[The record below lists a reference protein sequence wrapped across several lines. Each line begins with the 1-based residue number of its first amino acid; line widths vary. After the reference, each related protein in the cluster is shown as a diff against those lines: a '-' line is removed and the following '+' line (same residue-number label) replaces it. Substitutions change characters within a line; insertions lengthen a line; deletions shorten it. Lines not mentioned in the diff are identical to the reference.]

1 MSFMSHL
8 MFGVYLILLCFPAYT
23 SAVACGVKTIGG
35 ANLGGGSYTNW
46 DNTTTGA
53 GYLAKE
59 YFLDCCGLLSGFNV
73 EIAGLGTL
81 HLQIWRQSGSTY
93 TLVHSSQYT
102 FSTADAL
109 TVHYLPID
117 ATDQPTILEND
128 MLGWYTS
135 GTDMVPYDNGAGAVN
150 QNYRVDAGSASGS
163 TPFNSGS
170 LLGGRSYAIN
180 FVTAVNSAPYF
191 TNGGTKV
198 SFLDTK
204 TVSTGITL
212 YQMSFTDDNKDDTT
226 LTVEMTNKAD
236 TTFISDLRH
245 RIKSNAA
252 DWKVGEYTLEYS
264 VKDQCLN
271 EGTTSVIV
279 CVNNTAP
286 EIKNTVISYN
296 IKENNNDE
304 TQIMSLT
311 VTDKQ
316 TYRCNLGTVSPN
328 DGIFIIKQPTGT
340 DPFNLY
346 LKGGSMK
353 DMDYDAKP
361 QYTVTAVC
369 TDDLGLATEKIFYVN
384 VEKNIEPVINVLP
397 TTVQKSALTTK
408 SGDQIYQVDI
418 IDTDTAA
425 EDLTFSITCSPTQ
438 CPFTISPTGEI
449 TATEDLTLHKVSPY
463 KIYVVVKDE
472 QRTTGPKTLTVE
484 LTDINDRP
492 EINNLGVTS
501 LTQPIDEN
509 IDGDTTIGR
518 QVYDIDITD
527 DNIGDTHTFSAT
539 TNPNGCSDLY
549 SLDPTT
555 GVVSTTAILNY
566 EELKTSSPQRHICD
580 LIVTV
585 DDGRETSIQKK
596 LRIEVTDVNEQQT
609 GFEKDLYTITGTE
622 GTKGTVLPAAGFVVN
637 DVDIND
643 VQTYTMDCKDK
654 QSYFDMD
661 PTTGRITQLQEY
673 DLDPNNWQFNTPKCD
688 VTATDKAGHTVTTK
702 LNIRIEEIND
712 NPPKLNQRTYYKNVP
727 QNTPVGS
734 QLLSC
739 TSTDDD
745 VKTEHT
751 QRSYSL
757 GDSNFAVDNSCNI
770 RSATDFSGYPVG
782 TTFTFPLTATD
793 SDDTSLNDEA
803 TVTIVI
809 IDPTTT
815 TVTTTVANTI
825 TNANNNNGNTGTGT
839 GTGTGTSNTGNSGS
853 PAAFL
858 SRPTDLA
865 WFIPAMIALAVMTAL
880 LGYMIY
886 RCCRVPGF
894 CARLFSDTCGCFN
907 DRDCCGKRGRG
918 KITNPKAAKKNNAV
932 SDKSEPRSKEKPQKP
947 RKIRDPESND
957 GNSEWNIWSHSD
969 FSAKTDCR

>member
-1 MSFMSHL
+1 
-8 MFGVYLILLCFPAYT
+8 MFGVYLIFICFPAYT
-23 SAVACGVKTIGG
+23 SAVACGVKTVGG
-35 ANLGGGSYTNW
+35 ANLGGGSYTNL
-46 DNTTTGA
+46 DNTTSGA
-53 GYLAKE
+53 GYLAKA
-59 YFLDCCGLLSGFNV
+59 YILDCCGLLSGFNV
-73 EIAGLGTL
+73 EIAELGTI
-81 HLQIWRQSGSTY
+81 HLQIWRLSGTTY

-109 TVHYLPID
+109 TVHALPI
-117 ATDQPTILEND
+117 ATANQPTILEND
-128 MLGWYTS
+128 MLGWYAT
-135 GTDMVPYDNGAGAVN
+135 GTDMVPYDNGAGAVD
-150 QNYRVDAGSASGS
+150 QNYRVGAGSASGPTS
-163 TPFNSGS
+163 FNSGS
-170 LLGGRSYAIN
+170 ILNSRSYAIN
-180 FVTAVNSAPYF
+180 LVTAENSVPYF
-191 TNGGTKV
+191 TNGDTKI

-204 TVSTGITL
+204 TVSLGITL
-212 YQMSFTDDNKDDTT
+212 YQMSFTDDDKDDTD
-226 LTVEMTNKAD
+226 LTVALTTTD

-245 RIKSNAA
+245 RIKSRQN
-252 DWKVGEYTLEYS
+252 DWTVGEYKLDFS

-271 EGTTSVIV
+271 EGTTTLTI

-296 IKENNNDE
+296 IKENNNAE
-304 TQIMSLT
+304 TQIMQLT
-311 VTDKQ
+311 VTDEQ
-316 TYRCNLGTVSPN
+316 NYRCNLGSVSPN
-328 DGIFIIKQPTGT
+328 DGIFLIKQPSGT
-340 DPFNLY
+340 DPFYLY

-353 DMDYDAKP
+353 DMDYDTKP
-361 QYTVTAVC
+361 QYTVTSVC
-369 TDDLGLATEKIFYVN
+369 TDDYGLATEKIFYVN
-384 VEKNIEPVINVLP
+384 VDKNIEPVINVLP
-397 TTVQKSALTTK
+397 TTVQKSTLTTK

-418 IDTDTAA
+418 TDP
-425 EDLTFSITCSPTQ
+425 D
-438 CPFTISPTGEI
+438 
-449 TATEDLTLHKVSPY
+449 TATEDLTCSITCSPSQCPF
-463 KIYVVVKDE
+463 KISPSTHRRSNNIKTAHRRSNQLDQNKIS
-472 QRTTGPKTLTVE
+472 QRPTGPKTLTVE

-492 EINNLGVTS
+492 VINNLGVTS

-509 IDGDTTIGR
+509 IEGDTTIGR

-527 DNIGDTHTFSAT
+527 ENIGDTHTFSAT
-539 TNPNGCSDLY
+539 SNPNGCSDLY

-566 EELKTSSPQRHICD
+566 EELKTSSPQLHICD

-585 DDGRETSIQKK
+585 DDGRETSTQKK
-596 LRIEVTDVNEQQT
+596 LRIEVTDINEQQT
-609 GFEKDLYTITGTE
+609 GFQEDLYTIIGTE

-643 VQTYTMDCKDK
+643 VQTYTMDCKSK

-661 PTTGRITQLQEY
+661 PVTGLITQTQEY
-673 DLDPNNWQFNTPKCD
+673 DLDPNNWQFNTPKCV
-688 VTATDKAGHTVTTK
+688 VTATDKGGHTVTTN
-702 LNIRIEEIND
+702 LDIRIEEIND

-757 GDSNFAVDNSCNI
+757 GDSNFAVDNGCNI

-815 TVTTTVANTI
+815 TVVTTVVNTN
-825 TNANNNNGNTGTGT
+825 TNTNNNNNNNVN
-839 GTGTGTSNTGNSGS
+839 TGTSNTGNSGS

-894 CARLFSDTCGCFN
+894 CSRLFSDACGCFN

-918 KITNPKAAKKNNAV
+918 KITSPKAAKKNNAV
-932 SDKSEPRSKEKPQKP
+932 SDKSEPRSKAKEVEKPQKP
-947 RKIRDPESND
+947 RKIHDPESND
-957 GNSEWNIWSHSD
+957 GKSEWNIWSHSD
-969 FSAKTDCR
+969 FSARTDCR